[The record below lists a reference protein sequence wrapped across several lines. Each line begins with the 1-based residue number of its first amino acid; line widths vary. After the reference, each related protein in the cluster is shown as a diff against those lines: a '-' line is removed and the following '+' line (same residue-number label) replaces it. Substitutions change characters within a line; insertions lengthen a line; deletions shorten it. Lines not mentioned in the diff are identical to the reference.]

1 MTFGQRLRELRKRK
15 GITQREL
22 ADRVGIGFTY
32 VSKLETG
39 ASPPPGEKTI
49 LALADILN
57 GDPDELFGLAKKLPA
72 HLLGRMSPELTRAVR
87 SILDGDKPSTDEGAA
102 LREQIADRGASA
114 IASTRSDEV
123 LRQSEERFRALVE
136 NSVDG
141 IIVMNDDLEVIYENP
156 SSACMLGY
164 EPGEL
169 GGRDPLRIVH
179 AEDVS
184 RLALEFTQLMH
195 NPGGT
200 ARSAVRVRHRNG
212 TWRIIEAVGVNLLHN
227 PVVNGIVIDF
237 RDITDRGREEE
248 ERLRDVAILATAK
261 RYALTKSEEEVLKLI
276 VEGRSNLQ
284 IAERLV
290 TSPSTVKFHV
300 SNILGKLGATNRI
313 EVVALVLQHQPT
325 A

>member
-39 ASPPPGEKTI
+39 ASPPPREKTI
-49 LALADILN
+49 LALADILD
-57 GDPDELFGLAKKLPA
+57 GDPDELFGLAKKLPS

-87 SILDGDKPSTDEGAA
+87 SILDGEKPSTDKGA
-102 LREQIADRGASA
+102 ASA

-212 TWRIIEAVGVNLLHN
+212 TWRIIEAVGVNLLHD
-227 PVVNGIVIDF
+227 PVVNGIVVDF

-248 ERLRDVAILATAK
+248 ERLRGVAILATAK

>member
-39 ASPPPGEKTI
+39 ASPPPREKTI
-49 LALADILN
+49 LALADILD
-57 GDPDELFGLAKKLPA
+57 GDPDELFGLAKKLPS

-87 SILDGDKPSTDEGAA
+87 SILDGEKPSTDEGAA
-102 LREQIADRGASA
+102 SA
-114 IASTRSDEV
+114 IAFTRSDEV

-212 TWRIIEAVGVNLLHN
+212 TWRIIEAVGVNLLHD

-248 ERLRDVAILATAK
+248 ERLRGVAILATAK